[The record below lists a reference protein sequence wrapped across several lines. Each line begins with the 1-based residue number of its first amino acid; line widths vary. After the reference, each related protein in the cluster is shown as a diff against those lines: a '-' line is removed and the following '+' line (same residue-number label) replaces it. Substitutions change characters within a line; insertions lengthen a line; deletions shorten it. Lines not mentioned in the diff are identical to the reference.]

1 MATISKKATWKNL
14 IEEEWLKGFNEGIQD
29 LKSGLI
35 TEECPNSF
43 LQEGLESSPHRYT
56 KYFVK
61 GYLSAVSQ
69 FRGLPV

>member
-1 MATISKKATWKNL
+1 MKNL
-14 IEEEWLKGFNEGIQD
+14 IIENEWLKGFNEGIQD

-61 GYLSAVSQ
+61 GYMTAVSQ
-69 FRGLPV
+69 FRSLPV